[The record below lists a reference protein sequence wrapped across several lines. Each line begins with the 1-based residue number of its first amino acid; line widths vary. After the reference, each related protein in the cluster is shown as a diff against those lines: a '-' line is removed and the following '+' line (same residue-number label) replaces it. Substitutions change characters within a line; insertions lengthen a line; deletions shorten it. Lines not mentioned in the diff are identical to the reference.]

1 MKPYTYSLND
11 IIQADLN
18 KYKDIH
24 MPLKASPIEQYL
36 IKKLYPYRL
45 HVNPED
51 DFASEKIGPS
61 RTIINNYVNQMRIF
75 PLGKKG
81 CFEPLIVEKMYP
93 DGYLII
99 NGHHRWA
106 AALQLGKKVPVK
118 IVNLTH
124 ESDLDQMLSRAENSR
139 RAAFDL
145 DEVIFCKN
153 AAEAEKPLPFPL
165 NLFYKERIRRGVP
178 GLFNALKKRGYDV
191 WVYTSGGY
199 SMDHID
205 RLLKKYH
212 VQVTGVVS
220 GGKKI
225 VGNSPLSAE
234 ASQRLAR
241 QYHSALHIDAEA
253 VLYSEGE
260 TKTFRHIPLSASGAE
275 WVQEVLAAVDQL
287 DAGENGT
294 EGAAER

>member
-18 KYKDIH
+18 KFKDIH

-51 DFASEKIGPS
+51 DFALEKIGPS

-106 AALQLGKKVPVK
+106 AALQMGSKAPVK

-124 ESDLDQMLSRAENSR
+124 ESDLDRMLSKAENSR

-145 DEVIFCKN
+145 DEVIFCKKG
-153 AAEAEKPLPFPL
+153 ADAEKPLPFPM

-225 VGNSPLSAE
+225 VGKSALDAE
-234 ASQRLAR
+234 SAQRFAR
-241 QYHSALHIDAEA
+241 QYHSTLHIDAEA
-253 VLYSEGE
+253 VLQSDGE
-260 TKTFRHIPLSASGAE
+260 TKTFRHIPLSASSKD
-275 WVQEVLAAVDQL
+275 WVREVVSAVDQL
-287 DAGENGT
+287 AEDENGT
-294 EGAAER
+294 EGTANQ